1 MKSSLNKNL
10 QITLIAAI
18 LSVSHA
24 VASPTQAI
32 GIDYVHGE
40 GGVNGLRIVYH
51 PHLNKISETKTVKIS
66 SVDID
71 LNYEFS
77 LNMWQFY
84 KNSHSDNNWAVAFS
98 PVFSK
103 QFSEVYGKP
112 LKWEAG
118 IGISLVKD
126 TKFAGKDIGSHYQFE
141 DRIGLKVLL
150 DKLAKKSISVRYI
163 HYSNGGLNDKNPGL
177 DFINISYTIRF

>member
-1 MKSSLNKNL
+1 ML
-10 QITLIAAI
+10 AAI
-18 LSVSHA
+18 SFVSHA
-24 VASPTQAI
+24 HASPTQAI

-40 GGVNGLRIVYH
+40 GGVKGLRVVYH
-51 PHLNKISETKTVKIS
+51 PHLNKISETKTIKIS

-71 LNYEFS
+71 LNYEVS

-84 KNSHSDNNWAVAFS
+84 KKNHSDNNWAVAFS

-103 QFSEVYGKP
+103 QFSEVFGKP

-141 DRIGLKVLL
+141 DRIGLKILL
-150 DKLAKKSISVRYI
+150 DDLAKKSISVRYI

-177 DFINISYTIRF
+177 DFINISYIIRF